1 MRMRLRRGWK
11 DELGTEQAAPGHRLF
26 LPVVP
31 SLTWAPA
38 SKPHAGAQSKSSGA
52 ANLWGEE
59 EAGSQG
65 SRDWD
70 LRPPRSQA
78 AGHKELGCSYLPRVD
93 EPPWAPRGGMGDS
106 GQVDR
111 PEAEEGLQG
120 GEGSRGR
127 DAAEA
132 GRNGRWQLCP
142 VQWVILVFPAVL
154 LPLPTRRMLRP
165 WLRGSQL
172 SAPLWRMEM
181 DGNEPQNPWH
191 GISKGS
197 YGAEPS

>member
-11 DELGTEQAAPGHRLF
+11 DEPGTEQAAPGHRLF

-38 SKPHAGAQSKSSGA
+38 SKPHAGAQSKGSGA

-93 EPPWAPRGGMGDS
+93 DHRG
-106 GQVDR
+106 R
-111 PEAEEGLQG
+111 L
-120 GEGSRGR
+120 GEG
-127 DAAEA
+127 
-132 GRNGRWQLCP
+132 
-142 VQWVILVFPAVL
+142 WVILARWTGLKQKRAFRVG
-154 LPLPTRRMLRP
+154 
-165 WLRGSQL
+165 RGL
-172 SAPLWRMEM
+172 
-181 DGNEPQNPWH
+181 
-191 GISKGS
+191 
-197 YGAEPS
+197 GAEMQLKLEEMAGGSSALCSGSFWFFQRSFCLSPPRGC